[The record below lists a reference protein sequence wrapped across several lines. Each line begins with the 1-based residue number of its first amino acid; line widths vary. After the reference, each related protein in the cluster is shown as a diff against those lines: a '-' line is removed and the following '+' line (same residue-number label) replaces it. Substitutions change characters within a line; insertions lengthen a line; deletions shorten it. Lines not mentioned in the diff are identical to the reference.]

1 MNPLSELSTLTLF
14 GSFPYS
20 FLHFKL
26 FLDFFFH
33 SSMSGCH
40 LEDIENGTFKAMQNL
55 TELWVNFFLD
65 IIIDFSDVRAIDY
78 ARYVSWEK
86 RS

>member
-1 MNPLSELSTLTLF
+1 MR
-14 GSFPYS
+14 
-20 FLHFKL
+20 
-26 FLDFFFH
+26 
-33 SSMSGCH
+33 GCH

-65 IIIDFSDVRAIDY
+65 IIIIDFSDVRAIDY